1 MTKSQVTQTKP
12 SFYDEFCIT
21 CVTLLACVLLMAL
34 IVLMIGLLV
43 WDGFAIKAMIQTT
56 NLDVKRMCSKSN
68 LWSYVGS
75 VMIYILCAFMYFI
88 SAFKVHFTKDNI
100 VCLLS
105 GLYISIIIFS
115 SWGSLEIFGNSCPTI
130 LTNTLLY
137 KLGYV
142 ILMFQYLLFSVL
154 PIIIIIYICRKI
166 TKLNVRDSC
175 CNIETNL

>member
-1 MTKSQVTQTKP
+1 MTKQKVIQAKP
-12 SFYDEFCIT
+12 SCYDEFCIT
-21 CVTLLACVLLMAL
+21 CATLLACLLLL
-34 IVLMIGLLV
+34 IFVGLIIGLLV

-68 LWSYVGS
+68 LWSYIGS
-75 VMIYILCAFMYFI
+75 IMIYNLCAFIYFI

-115 SWGSLEIFGNSCPTI
+115 CWGSLEIFGNSCPQK